1 MSNPGDW
8 LYDQSANRF
17 RGTYTKGFVDIS
29 GGNLIVRNGDVSFN
43 NKLFAS
49 SDVSF
54 DSTLRIGDTT
64 TLNSLLL
71 VSGDV
76 SMNNKLFVSNDASLN
91 QNLSIGGNIT
101 VDNKITVAGDASMNS
116 KLQVADSTILDST
129 LSVADNATLSAKL
142 AVAGDASMNS
152 KLQVADATI
161 LDSTLSVIGDAS
173 MNSKLQVADAT
184 ILDST
189 LSVTGDATL
198 ATKLSVTGDASM
210 NSKLQVADDTTLD
223 STLSVS
229 GDASMNSKLQVANDT
244 ILDSTLS
251 VNGITTLSST
261 LSVAGDASL
270 SSKLAV
276 AGDASMN
283 SNLQVAN
290 ATVLDSTLSVTGE
303 TTLNNNL
310 SVIGDA
316 FVSSD
321 LSVNNNV
328 LIGGDLS
335 MQGDLTIIGNLSVF
349 QTRDTET
356 IRTTV
361 NEYELIVSEDLS
373 LNGMLK
379 MSGDASLN
387 SNLYVKND
395 TTVDGNLSV
404 GGDVSMNDKLF
415 VNDNVILK
423 SHIIPETDDTY
434 DLGTAT
440 KRFRNMN
447 VKSVVLSS
455 ETLHFTGSD
464 STIAGSLSF
473 DESSNTLDL
482 SANGKNGLSVLQYN
496 DKVAIGTSDNT
507 SPNYSLD
514 VSGNM
519 YISKQGIINGDLSV
533 NDALSVTGITK
544 LDSLLR
550 VIGDASL
557 NSNLLVAGDTSL
569 NSKLF
574 VNDSTTLNN
583 ILSVVSDTSLN
594 GKLFVNNDVS
604 FNNSLSVG
612 GDASMNSKLQ
622 VTDATILDSTL
633 SVANDASLAA
643 KLAVTGDASMN
654 SKLQVADATIL
665 DSTLSV
671 ANDASLAAKLAV
683 TGDASMNSKLQVAD
697 ATILDSTLS
706 VANDA
711 SLAAKLAVTGDASM
725 NSKLQ
730 VADATILDSTL
741 SVANDAT
748 LSAKLAV
755 TGDAFMNSKLQVAD
769 ATILDSTLSVANDAS
784 LAAKL
789 AVTGDASMNSK
800 LQVADATILDSTLS
814 VANDA
819 TLNAKLAVTGDASM
833 NSKLQVADATIL
845 DSTLSVADDASLAAK
860 LTVTGDAS
868 MNSKLFVADDVSLN
882 TELMVG
888 GDVSLNSKLF
898 VTDDVS
904 LNSNLYVGGD
914 LSLNG
919 DLTIQGN
926 LGVFQTT
933 NTKTINTTVNN
944 YEVIVSNDL
953 SINGDVSISGATTMD
968 STLTVDGNAIVNKIN
983 VAENVV
989 SAYDEDSRSFFGRSM
1004 VGGIGDDAQWN
1015 HIAWSWHS
1023 SNWAIRHTRGGILKL
1038 NARGGQQMQFM
1049 LGAATRMLLNS
1060 SGNFGINNNSPT
1072 AKLHVGG
1079 TFIASGA
1086 ATLQNTLAVSNAT
1099 ILDSTLSV
1107 ANDATLAAKLAVTDD
1122 ASMNSKLQVA
1132 DATILDST
1140 LSVANDVSMNGK
1152 LQVARETILD
1162 STLSVD
1168 GNATFN
1174 NKLTVGG
1181 DASMN
1186 SKLQVSNATILD
1198 STLYVSLN
1206 STLTGDVSMNSKLQV
1221 DDATILNSTLSV
1233 ADDTTLSAKLALSGD
1248 ASMNSKLQVSDA
1260 TILDGTLSVAD
1271 DTTLSAKL
1279 AVTGDASMNS
1289 KLQVTDA
1296 TTLDSTLS
1304 VSDDTN
1310 LNAKLYVA
1318 GDASMNSKLQV
1329 TNSTILDST
1338 LYVEGDT
1345 TLNNDL
1351 VVANDTSMNGGLFVS
1366 NDVSLN
1372 SNTFVNQHLAIG
1384 TTPFSFNAAALSN
1397 SSEQLKFTI
1406 PLFMNSLK
1414 YFCTAHSSM
1423 VEDFT
1428 ITSSESQD
1436 DKIYYV
1442 RLNSDPFSAPYY
1454 LFSDTENGSALNSST
1469 TKLSLYRGNTY
1480 TFIRTDSAG
1489 HPFNVGSD
1497 YNENKTGMFV
1507 SSNGTGTIVSGN
1519 VTYKYPLTVDGVMN
1533 VKKNLLVERDLS
1545 LNRLLSVDGETTL
1558 NSTLNVSGISI
1569 LDSSLIVSG
1578 DASLNSKLFVTS
1590 DASLNSKLFVVDDV
1604 SFNNDLSIGG
1614 NANVNNKLLVAD
1626 DASLNSK
1633 LFVVDDVSF
1642 NNDLSIGGNANVNNK
1657 LLVGGDASFNGDL
1670 TVRGN
1675 LEVYQQQNTSVINTT
1690 VNNYEVIITND
1701 MSLNGNLIL
1710 DGDAS
1715 FNSDVYIE
1723 GTTNISGDILPIH
1736 SNNSN
1741 LGSATK
1747 PFGSLYI
1754 SNNTIF
1760 FEGSDD
1766 NNSGSITFEDGDI
1779 SILKKGHA
1787 ANRKRKIKAT
1797 ESSGET
1803 KFSGDISGDFHLYL
1817 AGDASLNSHLYVS
1830 DDVSFDS
1837 HLSLG
1842 GDASFG
1848 GRLDVCG
1855 NFYAQY
1861 PDNSIPNTS
1870 ISGGI
1875 LTVSTIQGETA
1886 GTEYS
1891 NINTLRFDADS
1902 GFDVTDLSN
1911 GVVKVGMNSTFKTW
1925 KVSGQDDLVASG
1937 LDSITFVAGNNMDIS
1952 TNTTSGGEKQIIFHS
1967 SGSGGSSSGGS
1978 SSGGSSST
1986 LNNKNQTF
1994 FDLLTQQPHQFAF
2007 DSSSNTTGNI
2017 TVSWNFDDL
2026 IPNITN
2032 HTERA
2037 LLNLYSSGT
2046 NRYLPSISEIRFDLS
2061 HSSLGAGWHYYS
2073 TFTKAVGNN
2082 DYNSGSS
2089 YKTLSITKLTD
2100 PGGSGISGLL
2110 SSTNK
2115 FDLRIYGVN
2124 NSINYP
2130 DEDTRALVV
2139 EQLSFKEASPPS
2151 DPNYAS
2157 NTLSGN
2163 DQLYLNYSVA
2173 QIEAGETSSS
2183 AQLDHTQTKYH
2194 LNTTLSHYNYD
2205 TTIKEDGQ
2213 ENASGT
2219 GSFRV
2224 ELPSLSYGSN
2234 FYFLTRISNNLTTL
2248 FNISDSDWNSISV
2261 NSAPNAYF
2269 NTNRDALSVY
2279 TNLPGTSGT
2288 STSSS
2293 HLPSNGELSYN
2304 RKSGN
2309 SKNYG
2314 GFCVNNTTAINSD
2327 QHIYMNKNFSET
2339 DAMGESGNPE
2349 TFEIS
2354 DTSKTGNNLG
2364 SISSGIGKYLNGV
2377 TDIVTITASV
2387 GGSVKQTIKYHGFNA
2402 TAGTGTPSPTQSGN
2416 ANFFDSISQYDPHTH
2431 ARTKGFRLNGR
2442 FHVKDIGNSTVET
2455 VIGAPSSSPYNLT
2468 LSFSR
2473 DSSKTNS
2480 GSRSYTTYIYVDNL
2494 SGAPTVTA
2502 ETNTSEVKSVKYCMG
2517 IPSVNKFNI
2526 ILTRTYGNIN
2536 TTYGYIRG
2544 DKKLAYFG
2552 GIGNVGGDSNGT
2564 QYISSVNSNGSYSIT
2579 PTYYTSSSGKLY
2591 HTTARTGTSN
2601 FNVSFNEQVYSLYG
2615 TNNRGNINISLNHYY
2630 DRNSFAN
2637 DTTTSAELSIS
2648 SGDIM
2653 EVGSV
2658 SNFGSNLFN
2667 LTQTSY
2673 TDHTT
2678 LVQDHTLL
2686 YIQGKFQ
2693 PTSDVTY
2700 PTPHDDFAW
2709 DNASMSNAGY
2719 EAVNKGLDID
2729 GNAVTDGTGYKW
2741 IVFRFAKNNNTQVQ
2755 FNGTNY
2761 NLSGGALGLQSIL
2774 NSYFNSSVVADIFN
2788 ESNTNAIGFFTIVMT
2803 TDSGTNSYLG
2813 ALQVDQTATTNY
2825 ISTGTTSRTLDFLV
2839 NSTGTTNNGQHGART
2854 GSSGSYTIPLALSS
2868 MSGNYFY
2875 VYIGLK

>member
-54 DSTLRIGDTT
+54 DSTLHVGDTT

-91 QNLSIGGNIT
+91 QNLSVGGNIT
-101 VDNKITVAGDASMNS
+101 VDNKLTVAGDASMNS
-116 KLQVADSTILDST
+116 KLQVSNATILDST
-129 LSVADNATLSAKL
+129 ISVADNATLSAKLAVAGDASMNGKLQVSNATILDSTISVADNATLSAKLAVAGDASMNGKLQVSNATILDSTISVADDATLSAKL

-161 LDSTLSVIGDAS
+161 LDSTLFVADDATLAAKLSVTGDAS

-198 ATKLSVTGDASM
+198 DAKLS
-210 NSKLQVADDTTLD
+210 
-223 STLSVS
+223 
-229 GDASMNSKLQVANDT
+229 
-244 ILDSTLS
+244 
-251 VNGITTLSST
+251 
-261 LSVAGDASL
+261 
-270 SSKLAV
+270 V

-361 NEYELIVSEDLS
+361 NEYQLIVSEDLS

-395 TTVDGNLSV
+395 TTIDGNLSV

-434 DLGTAT
+434 DLGSTT
-440 KRFRNMN
+440 NRFRNMN

-473 DESSNTLDL
+473 DESSNALDL
-482 SANGKNGLSVLQYN
+482 SANGKNGFSVLQYN

-507 SPNYSLD
+507 SPNYNLD

-550 VIGDASL
+550 VIGDAS
-557 NSNLLVAGDTSL
+557 
-569 NSKLF
+569 
-574 VNDSTTLNN
+574 
-583 ILSVVSDTSLN
+583 
-594 GKLFVNNDVS
+594 
-604 FNNSLSVG
+604 
-612 GDASMNSKLQ
+612 
-622 VTDATILDSTL
+622 
-633 SVANDASLAA
+633 
-643 KLAVTGDASMN
+643 MN

-671 ANDASLAAKLAV
+671 ANDTSLAAKL
-683 TGDASMNSKLQVAD
+683 
-697 ATILDSTLS
+697 S
-706 VANDA
+706 V
-711 SLAAKLAVTGDASM
+711 SGDASM

-755 TGDAFMNSKLQVAD
+755 AGDASMNSKLQVAD
-769 ATILDSTLSVANDAS
+769 ATILDSTLSVANDASLAAKLSVAGDASMNSKLQVSDATILDNTLSVANDATLSAKLAVAGDASMNSTLQVADATILDSTLSVANDASLAAKLSVAGDASMNSTLQVADATILDNTLSVANDASMNSKLQVADATILDNTLSVANDASLSAKLSVTGDASMNSKLQVADATILDSTLSVANDASLSAKLSVTGDASMNSKLQVADAAILDNTLSVANDASLSAKLSVTGDASMNSKLQVANAAILDNTLSVANDASLAAKLSVTGDASMNSKLQVANAAILDNTLSVANDAS

-800 LQVADATILDSTLS
+800 LQVADATTLDS
-814 VANDA
+814 
-819 TLNAKLAVTGDASM
+819 
-833 NSKLQVADATIL
+833 IL
-845 DSTLSVADDASLAAK
+845 Y
-860 LTVTGDAS
+860 
-868 MNSKLFVADDVSLN
+868 
-882 TELMVG
+882 VG
-888 GDVSLNSKLF
+888 GDVSMNEKL
-898 VTDDVS
+898 
-904 LNSNLYVGGD
+904 
-914 LSLNG
+914 
-919 DLTIQGN
+919 Q
-926 LGVFQTT
+926 
-933 NTKTINTTVNN
+933 
-944 YEVIVSNDL
+944 
-953 SINGDVSISGATTMD
+953 
-968 STLTVDGNAIVNKIN
+968 
-983 VAENVV
+983 
-989 SAYDEDSRSFFGRSM
+989 
-1004 VGGIGDDAQWN
+1004 
-1015 HIAWSWHS
+1015 
-1023 SNWAIRHTRGGILKL
+1023 
-1038 NARGGQQMQFM
+1038 
-1049 LGAATRMLLNS
+1049 
-1060 SGNFGINNNSPT
+1060 
-1072 AKLHVGG
+1072 
-1079 TFIASGA
+1079 
-1086 ATLQNTLAVSNAT
+1086 VSNAT

-1107 ANDATLAAKLAVTDD
+1107 ADVATFDNNVTIKQDL
-1122 ASMNSKLQVA
+1122 SVNNGVSIGNNLSINGNINLVTPTELNYLTGSTSNIQ
-1132 DATILDST
+1132 TQLDSKA
-1140 LSVANDVSMNGK
+1140 SIANV
-1152 LQVARETILD
+1152 
-1162 STLSVD
+1162 
-1168 GNATFN
+1168 
-1174 NKLTVGG
+1174 
-1181 DASMN
+1181 
-1186 SKLQVSNATILD
+1186 
-1198 STLYVSLN
+1198 
-1206 STLTGDVSMNSKLQV
+1206 
-1221 DDATILNSTLSV
+1221 
-1233 ADDTTLSAKLALSGD
+1233 
-1248 ASMNSKLQVSDA
+1248 
-1260 TILDGTLSVAD
+1260 
-1271 DTTLSAKL
+1271 
-1279 AVTGDASMNS
+1279 
-1289 KLQVTDA
+1289 
-1296 TTLDSTLS
+1296 
-1304 VSDDTN
+1304 
-1310 LNAKLYVA
+1310 
-1318 GDASMNSKLQV
+1318 
-1329 TNSTILDST
+1329 
-1338 LYVEGDT
+1338 
-1345 TLNNDL
+1345 
-1351 VVANDTSMNGGLFVS
+1351 
-1366 NDVSLN
+1366 
-1372 SNTFVNQHLAIG
+1372 
-1384 TTPFSFNAAALSN
+1384 
-1397 SSEQLKFTI
+1397 
-1406 PLFMNSLK
+1406 
-1414 YFCTAHSSM
+1414 
-1423 VEDFT
+1423 
-1428 ITSSESQD
+1428 
-1436 DKIYYV
+1436 
-1442 RLNSDPFSAPYY
+1442 
-1454 LFSDTENGSALNSST
+1454 
-1469 TKLSLYRGNTY
+1469 
-1480 TFIRTDSAG
+1480 
-1489 HPFNVGSD
+1489 
-1497 YNENKTGMFV
+1497 
-1507 SSNGTGTIVSGN
+1507 
-1519 VTYKYPLTVDGVMN
+1519 
-1533 VKKNLLVERDLS
+1533 
-1545 LNRLLSVDGETTL
+1545 
-1558 NSTLNVSGISI
+1558 
-1569 LDSSLIVSG
+1569 
-1578 DASLNSKLFVTS
+1578 DASLNLKSDLTYV
-1590 DASLNSKLFVVDDV
+1590 DASLNLKSDKTYV
-1604 SFNNDLSIGG
+1604 
-1614 NANVNNKLLVAD
+1614 
-1626 DASLNSK
+1626 DASLNLKSD
-1633 LFVVDDVSF
+1633 LTYVDSSLNLKSDKTYVDASLNLKSDLTYVDASLNLKSDKAYVDSSLNLKSDKTYVDASLNLKSDKTSIDASLNLKSDLTYVDASLNLKSDKAYVDASLNLKSDLTYVDSSLNLKAPTANPVF
-1642 NNDLSIGGNANVNNK
+1642 TGSLVASGDISLNDNLV
-1657 LLVGGDASFNGDL
+1657 VGGDASFNGDL

-1715 FNSDVYIE
+1715 FNGDVYIE

-1760 FEGSDD
+1760 FEGSSDA
-1766 NNSGSITFEDGDI
+1766 NSGSLTFEDGNI

-1787 ANRKRKIKAT
+1787 NNQRRRIKAT
-1797 ESSGET
+1797 ETTGET
-1803 KFSGDISGDFHLYL
+1803 RFEGDISGNSHLYL
-1817 AGDASLNSHLYVS
+1817 AGDASLNSHLYVSDDVSFDSHFTLGGDASLNNKLFVS

-1925 KVSGQDDLVASG
+1925 KVDGQDDLVASG

-1978 SSGGSSST
+1978 SSSGSSSGSST

-1994 FDLLTQQPHQFAF
+1994 FDLLTQQPHQFEF

-2061 HSSLGAGWHYYS
+2061 HSSLEAGWNYYS
-2073 TFTKAVGNN
+2073 TFTKSVGND
-2082 DYNSGSS
+2082 DYNSGST
-2089 YKTLSITKLTD
+2089 YKTLSITKQTS
-2100 PGGSGISGLL
+2100 PGGSGIPGLL
-2110 SSTNK
+2110 SSTNA

-2130 DEDTRALVV
+2130 DEDTRALVI
-2139 EQLSFKEASPPS
+2139 EQLAFKEASPPS
-2151 DPNYAS
+2151 DPNYTS
-2157 NTLSGN
+2157 NTLQGN
-2163 DQLYLNYSVA
+2163 DQLYLNYSVD
-2173 QIEAGETSSS
+2173 QIEAGETITS
-2183 AQLDHTQTKYH
+2183 AVLDHTQTKYH
-2194 LNTTLSHYNYD
+2194 LNTTLSHYNFD

-2224 ELPSLSYGSN
+2224 ELPSLSFGSN

-2248 FNISDSDWNSISV
+2248 FNISDSDWTSISV

-2269 NTNRDALSVY
+2269 NTNRDALSVF
-2279 TNLPGTSGT
+2279 TNLPGTYGT
-2288 STSSS
+2288 STSAS
-2293 HLPSNGELSYN
+2293 HLPSSGELSYN

-2309 SKNYG
+2309 SKDYG
-2314 GFCVNNTTAINSD
+2314 GFCVINTTAINSD
-2327 QHIYMNKNFSET
+2327 QHIYMNKNFGNT
-2339 DAMGESGNPE
+2339 DALGESGSPE

-2364 SISSGIGKYLNGV
+2364 SVSSGIGKYLNGV

-2387 GGSVKQTIKYHGFNA
+2387 DNAVKQTIKYHGFNA
-2402 TAGTGTPSPTQSGN
+2402 TADTGTLSPTQTGN
-2416 ANFFDSISQYDPHTH
+2416 TNFFDNISQYEPYTG
-2431 ARTKGFRLNGR
+2431 ATTKGFRLNGR
-2442 FHVKDIGNSTVET
+2442 FHVKDIANGTVET
-2455 VIGAPSSSPYNLT
+2455 VIGPPKSERYDLT

-2480 GSRSYTTYIYVDNL
+2480 GSRSYTTYIYVDDLN
-2494 SGAPTVTA
+2494 GAPTITD
-2502 ETNTSEVKSVKYCMG
+2502 ETYSSEVKSVKYCMG

-2526 ILTRTYGNIN
+2526 DLTRTYGNIN
-2536 TTYGYIRG
+2536 SQYGYIRG
-2544 DKKLAYFG
+2544 NRQLAYFG
-2552 GIGNVGGDSNGT
+2552 GISNVSGDGSGT
-2564 QYISSVNSNGSYSIT
+2564 MTLSGVNSDGIYSVT
-2579 PTYYTSSSGKLY
+2579 PTYYTNSSGRLY
-2591 HTTARTGTSN
+2591 HTTSRTGTSN

-2615 TNNRGNINISLNHYY
+2615 ANNRGNINVSLKHYY

-2637 DTTTSAELSIS
+2637 DTTTSPKLSIS

-2673 TDHTT
+2673 TNHTY
-2678 LVQDHTLL
+2678 LVEDHTLL

-2700 PTPHDDFAW
+2700 PTPHSDFIW
-2709 DNASMSNAGY
+2709 NNASMSNSGY
-2719 EAVNKGLDID
+2719 EAVNKGLDIN
-2729 GNAVTDGTGYKW
+2729 GNAVTDGNGYKW
-2741 IVFRFAKNNNTQVQ
+2741 IVFRFKKINNAQVQ

-2813 ALQVDQTATTNY
+2813 ALQVLQTPTTSY
-2825 ISTGTTSRTLDFLV
+2825 LSTGTTSRTLDFLV
-2839 NSTGTTNNGQHGART
+2839 NTNDSVDADNNNGKHGARN
-2854 GSSGSYTIPLALSS
+2854 GSSGSYTIELALSS
-2868 MSGNYFY
+2868 MSGSYFY